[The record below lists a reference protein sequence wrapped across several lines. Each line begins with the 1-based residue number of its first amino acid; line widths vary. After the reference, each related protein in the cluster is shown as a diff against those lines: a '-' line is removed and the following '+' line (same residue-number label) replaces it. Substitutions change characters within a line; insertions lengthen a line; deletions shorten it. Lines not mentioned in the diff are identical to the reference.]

1 MGVVKTVFLACVALF
16 FVNQQKHLQVKD
28 FESLI
33 G

>member
-1 MGVVKTVFLACVALF
+1 MGVVKTVFLACVAL